1 MGNSMYDKNE
11 IEDSLEFCRQIKEY
25 EDISATD
32 KGTANESQDKS
43 LSVMAE
49 EMETQSHSWDHIL
62 QEQDPVSVDF
72 DAVKPFIAPPEPE
85 TSAKAMGGLLEKE
98 EEAKRIQEKQREQ
111 ARQKALARA
120 EAAKKANEEAVR
132 LKAEQ
137 ERKATEEAARLK
149 AEQEKKAAEE
159 AARLKAEQERKA
171 AEEAAR
177 LKAEQERKAAEEAA
191 RLKAE
196 QERKAAEEAAL
207 EQHRHELEL
216 QNKLQQQRAET
227 EALARKQQQLE
238 EAEAQRIAQAQR
250 EAVAR
255 TRAKLQQQRQQELA
269 KQQET
274 LRQQEL
280 AKQESIRRQELERQ
294 REVQARQ
301 EAMRLREQEKQ
312 ARQLA
317 AKQEQLQREEEARA
331 HTAAMEQARQQME
344 VQSRRQADQ
353 AEQLRLRIEAQKQR
367 EAESA
372 ARETFIQSNSSLAAE
387 RQRAAMEAE
396 AEARILQERAEELK
410 RQAEVAAL
418 EARIHQLEQESA
430 RARGEYAASYGT
442 QSATQ
447 QPVYTDPLAQSRIQ
461 QPVYIDPHTQNRT
474 QQPVYTDSRTQNTA
488 QQMYTGTSASGY
500 PGQTQTA
507 AGSVSKQKLSE
518 KQINEIF
525 AQGLEKERKES
536 RAKRNALIQRQAD
549 KENARIRQERAE
561 NGVKPPVERV
571 LDMVKAGKD
580 KAVDILSDVFHTVK
594 EKSEDPEL
602 QEQKTKASRLFGNLL
617 VIAICVFI
625 AYCVASVVT
634 SFVANPTKVEGESME
649 STLTNGDTVLIQKMS
664 YYFGDPKR
672 YDVVVFPVP
681 YYNSDTKY
689 IKRVIG
695 LPGETVQIIEGKVYI
710 NGKELK
716 DDTYGKDK
724 VIDDPG
730 DAVEPITLADDE
742 YFVLGDNRNMST
754 DSRSSYVGLI
764 RRKSII
770 GKACARI
777 FPLSKMGG
785 IAG

>member
-43 LSVMAE
+43 LSAMAE
-49 EMETQSHSWDHIL
+49 EMETQSHSWDHFL

-72 DAVKPFIAPPEPE
+72 DAVKPFVAPPEPE
-85 TSAKAMGGLLEKE
+85 TSTKAMGGLLEKE

-120 EAAKKANEEAVR
+120 EAAKKANEEAV
-132 LKAEQ
+132 
-137 ERKATEEAARLK
+137 
-149 AEQEKKAAEE
+149 
-159 AARLKAEQERKA
+159 
-171 AEEAAR
+171 R

-280 AKQESIRRQELERQ
+280 AKQESIRKQELERQ

-331 HTAAMEQARQQME
+331 HAAAMEQARQQME

-353 AEQLRLRIEAQKQR
+353 AEQLRLRIEAQKQQTEQEQLRIEQEQQQRILKQR

-447 QPVYTDPLAQSRIQ
+447 QPVYTDPHTQSRTQ

-474 QQPVYTDSRTQNTA
+474 QQPVYTDPRTQNRTQQPVYTDPRTQNTA
-488 QQMYTGTSASGY
+488 QQMYTGTGVSGY

-507 AGSVSKQKLSE
+507 AGGVSKQKLSE

-561 NGVKPPVERV
+561 SGVKPPVERV

>member
-72 DAVKPFIAPPEPE
+72 DAVKPFIAPPESE

-137 ERKATEEAARLK
+137 ERKA
-149 AEQEKKAAEE
+149 AEE

-196 QERKAAEEAAL
+196 QERKAAKEAAL

-280 AKQESIRRQELERQ
+280 AKQESIRRQEVERQ

-301 EAMRLREQEKQ
+301 EAMRLRK
-312 ARQLA
+312 
-317 AKQEQLQREEEARA
+317 
-331 HTAAMEQARQQME
+331 
-344 VQSRRQADQ
+344 QADQ
-353 AEQLRLRIEAQKQR
+353 AEQLRLRIEAQKQQTEQEQLRIEQEQQQRIQKQR

-447 QPVYTDPLAQSRIQ
+447 QPVYTDPLAQNRTQ

-474 QQPVYTDSRTQNTA
+474 QQPVYTDPRTQNTA

-571 LDMVKAGKD
+571 LDMVKVGKD

-634 SFVANPTKVEGESME
+634 SFVVNPTKVEGESME

-777 FPLSKMGG
+777 CPRSKMGG

>member
-72 DAVKPFIAPPEPE
+72 DAVKPFIAPPESE

-120 EAAKKANEEAVR
+120 EAAKKENEEAVR

-137 ERKATEEAARLK
+137 ER
-149 AEQEKKAAEE
+149 KAAEE

-196 QERKAAEEAAL
+196 QERKAAKEAAL

-331 HTAAMEQARQQME
+331 HAAAMEQARQQME
-344 VQSRRQADQ
+344 VQSRKQADQ
-353 AEQLRLRIEAQKQR
+353 AEQLRLRIEAQKQQTEQEQLRIEQEQQQRIQKQR

-447 QPVYTDPLAQSRIQ
+447 QPVYTDPLAQ
-461 QPVYIDPHTQNRT
+461 NRT
-474 QQPVYTDSRTQNTA
+474 QQPVYTDPRTQNTA

-571 LDMVKAGKD
+571 LDMVKVGKD

-634 SFVANPTKVEGESME
+634 SFVVNPTKVEGESME

>member
-1 MGNSMYDKNE
+1 M
-11 IEDSLEFCRQIKEY
+11 
-25 EDISATD
+25 
-32 KGTANESQDKS
+32 
-43 LSVMAE
+43 
-49 EMETQSHSWDHIL
+49 
-62 QEQDPVSVDF
+62 
-72 DAVKPFIAPPEPE
+72 
-85 TSAKAMGGLLEKE
+85 
-98 EEAKRIQEKQREQ
+98 
-111 ARQKALARA
+111 
-120 EAAKKANEEAVR
+120 
-132 LKAEQ
+132 
-137 ERKATEEAARLK
+137 
-149 AEQEKKAAEE
+149 
-159 AARLKAEQERKA
+159 
-171 AEEAAR
+171 
-177 LKAEQERKAAEEAA
+177 
-191 RLKAE
+191 
-196 QERKAAEEAAL
+196 
-207 EQHRHELEL
+207 
-216 QNKLQQQRAET
+216 
-227 EALARKQQQLE
+227 E

-250 EAVAR
+250 DAVAR

-331 HTAAMEQARQQME
+331 HAAAMEQARQQME
-344 VQSRRQADQ
+344 VQSRKQADQ
-353 AEQLRLRIEAQKQR
+353 AEQLRLRIEAQKQQTEQEQLRIEQEQQQRIQKQR

-447 QPVYTDPLAQSRIQ
+447 QPVYTDPLAQNRTQ

-474 QQPVYTDSRTQNTA
+474 QQPVYTDPRTQNTA

-571 LDMVKAGKD
+571 LDMVKVGKD

-634 SFVANPTKVEGESME
+634 SFVVNPTKVEGESME

>member
-72 DAVKPFIAPPEPE
+72 DAVKPFIAPPESE

-137 ERKATEEAARLK
+137 ERKA
-149 AEQEKKAAEE
+149 AEE

-171 AEEAAR
+171 A
-177 LKAEQERKAAEEAA
+177 K
-191 RLKAE
+191 
-196 QERKAAEEAAL
+196 EAAL

-280 AKQESIRRQELERQ
+280 AKQESIRRQELAKQESIRRQELERQ

-331 HTAAMEQARQQME
+331 HAAAMEQARQQME
-344 VQSRRQADQ
+344 VQSRKQADQ
-353 AEQLRLRIEAQKQR
+353 AEQLRLRIEAQKQQTEQEQLRIEQEQQQRIQKQR

-447 QPVYTDPLAQSRIQ
+447 QPVYTDPLAQNRTQ

-474 QQPVYTDSRTQNTA
+474 QQPVYTDPRTQNTA

-571 LDMVKAGKD
+571 LDMVKVGKD

-617 VIAICVFI
+617 FIAICVFI

-634 SFVANPTKVEGESME
+634 SFVVNPTKVEGESME

>member
-1 MGNSMYDKNE
+1 M
-11 IEDSLEFCRQIKEY
+11 
-25 EDISATD
+25 
-32 KGTANESQDKS
+32 
-43 LSVMAE
+43 
-49 EMETQSHSWDHIL
+49 
-62 QEQDPVSVDF
+62 
-72 DAVKPFIAPPEPE
+72 
-85 TSAKAMGGLLEKE
+85 
-98 EEAKRIQEKQREQ
+98 
-111 ARQKALARA
+111 
-120 EAAKKANEEAVR
+120 
-132 LKAEQ
+132 
-137 ERKATEEAARLK
+137 
-149 AEQEKKAAEE
+149 
-159 AARLKAEQERKA
+159 
-171 AEEAAR
+171 
-177 LKAEQERKAAEEAA
+177 
-191 RLKAE
+191 
-196 QERKAAEEAAL
+196 
-207 EQHRHELEL
+207 EL

-238 EAEAQRIAQAQR
+238 ETEAQRIAQAQR

-331 HTAAMEQARQQME
+331 HAAAMEQARQQME
-344 VQSRRQADQ
+344 VQSRKQADQ
-353 AEQLRLRIEAQKQR
+353 AEQLRLRIEAQKQQTEQEQLRIEQEQQQRIQKQR

-447 QPVYTDPLAQSRIQ
+447 QPVYTDP
-461 QPVYIDPHTQNRT
+461 
-474 QQPVYTDSRTQNTA
+474 RTQNTA

-500 PGQTQTA
+500 PGQTQNA

-571 LDMVKAGKD
+571 LDMVKVGKD

-634 SFVANPTKVEGESME
+634 SFVVNPTKVEGESME

>member
-72 DAVKPFIAPPEPE
+72 DAVKPFIAPPESE

-132 LKAEQ
+132 H
-137 ERKATEEAARLK
+137 
-149 AEQEKKAAEE
+149 
-159 AARLKAEQERKA
+159 KAEQERKA

-250 EAVAR
+250 DAVAR

-331 HTAAMEQARQQME
+331 HAAAMEQARQQME
-344 VQSRRQADQ
+344 VQSRKQADQ
-353 AEQLRLRIEAQKQR
+353 AEQLRLRIEAQKQQTEQEQLRIEQEQQQRIQKQR

-447 QPVYTDPLAQSRIQ
+447 QPVYTDPLAQNRTQ

-474 QQPVYTDSRTQNTA
+474 QQPVYTDPRTQNTA

-536 RAKRNALIQRQAD
+536 RAKRNALIQQQAD

-571 LDMVKAGKD
+571 LDMVKVGKD

-634 SFVANPTKVEGESME
+634 SFVVNPTKVEGESME

>member
-1 MGNSMYDKNE
+1 M
-11 IEDSLEFCRQIKEY
+11 
-25 EDISATD
+25 
-32 KGTANESQDKS
+32 
-43 LSVMAE
+43 
-49 EMETQSHSWDHIL
+49 
-62 QEQDPVSVDF
+62 
-72 DAVKPFIAPPEPE
+72 
-85 TSAKAMGGLLEKE
+85 
-98 EEAKRIQEKQREQ
+98 
-111 ARQKALARA
+111 
-120 EAAKKANEEAVR
+120 
-132 LKAEQ
+132 
-137 ERKATEEAARLK
+137 
-149 AEQEKKAAEE
+149 
-159 AARLKAEQERKA
+159 
-171 AEEAAR
+171 
-177 LKAEQERKAAEEAA
+177 
-191 RLKAE
+191 
-196 QERKAAEEAAL
+196 
-207 EQHRHELEL
+207 EL

-238 EAEAQRIAQAQR
+238 EAEVQRIAQAQR

-280 AKQESIRRQELERQ
+280 AKQESIRKQELERQ

-331 HTAAMEQARQQME
+331 HAAAMEQARQQME

-353 AEQLRLRIEAQKQR
+353 AEQLRLRIEAQKQQTEQEQLRIEQEQQQRILKQR

-447 QPVYTDPLAQSRIQ
+447 QPVYTDPHTQSRTQ

-474 QQPVYTDSRTQNTA
+474 QQPVYTDPRTQNRTQQPVYTDPRTQNTV
-488 QQMYTGTSASGY
+488 QQMYTGTGVSGY

-507 AGSVSKQKLSE
+507 AGGVSKQILSE

-561 NGVKPPVERV
+561 SGVKPPVERV

>member
-72 DAVKPFIAPPEPE
+72 DAVKPFIAPPESE

-120 EAAKKANEEAVR
+120 EAAKKENEEAV
-132 LKAEQ
+132 
-137 ERKATEEAARLK
+137 
-149 AEQEKKAAEE
+149 
-159 AARLKAEQERKA
+159 RLKAEQERKA

-196 QERKAAEEAAL
+196 QERKAAEETARLKAEQERKAAKEAAL

-250 EAVAR
+250 DAVAR

-331 HTAAMEQARQQME
+331 HAAAMEQARQQME
-344 VQSRRQADQ
+344 VQSRKQADQ
-353 AEQLRLRIEAQKQR
+353 AEQLRLRIEAQKQQTEQEQLRIEQEQQQRIQKQR

-447 QPVYTDPLAQSRIQ
+447 QPVY
-461 QPVYIDPHTQNRT
+461 IDPHTQNRT
-474 QQPVYTDSRTQNTA
+474 QQPVYTDPRTQNTA

-507 AGSVSKQKLSE
+507 TGSVSKQKLSE

-634 SFVANPTKVEGESME
+634 SFVVNPTKVEGESME

>member
-72 DAVKPFIAPPEPE
+72 DAVKPFIAPPESE

-120 EAAKKANEEAVR
+120 EAAKKENEEAV
-132 LKAEQ
+132 
-137 ERKATEEAARLK
+137 
-149 AEQEKKAAEE
+149 
-159 AARLKAEQERKA
+159 RLKAEQERKA

-177 LKAEQERKAAEEAA
+177 LKAEQERKAA
-191 RLKAE
+191 K
-196 QERKAAEEAAL
+196 EAAL

-269 KQQET
+269 KQ
-274 LRQQEL
+274 
-280 AKQESIRRQELERQ
+280 ESIRRQELERQ

-331 HTAAMEQARQQME
+331 HAAAMEQARQQME
-344 VQSRRQADQ
+344 VQSRKQADQ
-353 AEQLRLRIEAQKQR
+353 AEQLRLRIEAQKQQTEQEQLRIEQEQQQRIQKQR

-447 QPVYTDPLAQSRIQ
+447 QPVYTDPLAQ
-461 QPVYIDPHTQNRT
+461 NRT
-474 QQPVYTDSRTQNTA
+474 QQPVYTDPRTQNTA

-571 LDMVKAGKD
+571 LDMVKVGKD

-634 SFVANPTKVEGESME
+634 SFVVNPTKVEGESME

>member
-353 AEQLRLRIEAQKQR
+353 AEQLRLRIEAQKQQTEQEQLRIEQEQQQRIQKQR

-447 QPVYTDPLAQSRIQ
+447 QPVYTDP
-461 QPVYIDPHTQNRT
+461 RT
-474 QQPVYTDSRTQNTA
+474 RNTA

>member
-49 EMETQSHSWDHIL
+49 KMETQSHSWDHIL

-149 AEQEKKAAEE
+149 AEQE
-159 AARLKAEQERKA
+159 
-171 AEEAAR
+171 
-177 LKAEQERKAAEEAA
+177 
-191 RLKAE
+191 
-196 QERKAAEEAAL
+196 RKAAEEAAL

-255 TRAKLQQQRQQELA
+255 TRAKLQQQ
-269 KQQET
+269 
-274 LRQQEL
+274 RQQEL

-353 AEQLRLRIEAQKQR
+353 AEQLRLRIEAQKQQTEQEQLRIEQEQQQRIQKQR

-474 QQPVYTDSRTQNTA
+474 QQPVYTDPRTQNTA

>member
-1 MGNSMYDKNE
+1 M
-11 IEDSLEFCRQIKEY
+11 
-25 EDISATD
+25 
-32 KGTANESQDKS
+32 
-43 LSVMAE
+43 
-49 EMETQSHSWDHIL
+49 
-62 QEQDPVSVDF
+62 
-72 DAVKPFIAPPEPE
+72 
-85 TSAKAMGGLLEKE
+85 
-98 EEAKRIQEKQREQ
+98 
-111 ARQKALARA
+111 
-120 EAAKKANEEAVR
+120 
-132 LKAEQ
+132 
-137 ERKATEEAARLK
+137 
-149 AEQEKKAAEE
+149 
-159 AARLKAEQERKA
+159 
-171 AEEAAR
+171 
-177 LKAEQERKAAEEAA
+177 
-191 RLKAE
+191 
-196 QERKAAEEAAL
+196 
-207 EQHRHELEL
+207 EL

-238 EAEAQRIAQAQR
+238 EAEVQRIAQAQR

-280 AKQESIRRQELERQ
+280 AKQESIRKQELERQ

-331 HTAAMEQARQQME
+331 HAAAMEQARQQME

-353 AEQLRLRIEAQKQR
+353 AEQLRLRIEAQKQQTEQEQLRIEQEQQQRILKQR

-447 QPVYTDPLAQSRIQ
+447 QPVYTDPHTQSRTQ

-474 QQPVYTDSRTQNTA
+474 QQPVYTDPRTQNRTQQSVYTDPRTQNTV
-488 QQMYTGTSASGY
+488 QQMYTGTGVSGY

-507 AGSVSKQKLSE
+507 AGGVSKQKLSE

-561 NGVKPPVERV
+561 SGVKPPVERV

>member
-120 EAAKKANEEAVR
+120 EAAKKENEEAV
-132 LKAEQ
+132 
-137 ERKATEEAARLK
+137 
-149 AEQEKKAAEE
+149 
-159 AARLKAEQERKA
+159 RLKAEQERKA

-196 QERKAAEEAAL
+196 QERKAAKEAAL

-250 EAVAR
+250 DAVAR

-331 HTAAMEQARQQME
+331 HAAAMEQARQQME
-344 VQSRRQADQ
+344 VQSRKQADQ
-353 AEQLRLRIEAQKQR
+353 AEQLRLRIEAQKQQTEQEQLRIEQEQQQRIQKQR

-447 QPVYTDPLAQSRIQ
+447 QPVYTDPLAQNRTQ

-474 QQPVYTDSRTQNTA
+474 QQPVYTDPRTQNTA

-571 LDMVKAGKD
+571 LDMVKVGKD

-634 SFVANPTKVEGESME
+634 SFVVNPTKVEGESME

>member
-1 MGNSMYDKNE
+1 MLHVKPLYRA
-11 IEDSLEFCRQIKEY
+11 IALWQ
-25 EDISATD
+25 
-32 KGTANESQDKS
+32 
-43 LSVMAE
+43 
-49 EMETQSHSWDHIL
+49 QS
-62 QEQDPVSVDF
+62 VSV
-72 DAVKPFIAPPEPE
+72 
-85 TSAKAMGGLLEKE
+85 
-98 EEAKRIQEKQREQ
+98 QRW
-111 ARQKALARA
+111 RQKL
-120 EAAKKANEEAVR
+120 
-132 LKAEQ
+132 
-137 ERKATEEAARLK
+137 
-149 AEQEKKAAEE
+149 
-159 AARLKAEQERKA
+159 
-171 AEEAAR
+171 
-177 LKAEQERKAAEEAA
+177 
-191 RLKAE
+191 
-196 QERKAAEEAAL
+196 
-207 EQHRHELEL
+207 
-216 QNKLQQQRAET
+216 
-227 EALARKQQQLE
+227 
-238 EAEAQRIAQAQR
+238 
-250 EAVAR
+250 
-255 TRAKLQQQRQQELA
+255 
-269 KQQET
+269 
-274 LRQQEL
+274 
-280 AKQESIRRQELERQ
+280 KQEYYRN
-294 REVQARQ
+294 VQ
-301 EAMRLREQEKQ
+301 
-312 ARQLA
+312 
-317 AKQEQLQREEEARA
+317 
-331 HTAAMEQARQQME
+331 
-344 VQSRRQADQ
+344 
-353 AEQLRLRIEAQKQR
+353 
-367 EAESA
+367 
-372 ARETFIQSNSSLAAE
+372 
-387 RQRAAMEAE
+387 
-396 AEARILQERAEELK
+396 EELK

-474 QQPVYTDSRTQNTA
+474 QQPVYTDPRTQNTA

-689 IKRVIG
+689 IKRVVDC
-695 LPGETVQIIEGKVYI
+695 LERQC
-710 NGKELK
+710 
-716 DDTYGKDK
+716 
-724 VIDDPG
+724 
-730 DAVEPITLADDE
+730 
-742 YFVLGDNRNMST
+742 
-754 DSRSSYVGLI
+754 RS
-764 RRKSII
+764 
-770 GKACARI
+770 
-777 FPLSKMGG
+777 
-785 IAG
+785 